1 MAQIPGHVQREDVV
15 QAILGHENNGN
26 NIQAR
31 PEAQTQRVRQA
42 EPGNQQEQEAR
53 AGNPIQHQHVAQ
65 NPGVVGSLLR
75 SMGMRETS
83 HVLVDVGN
91 DNDMQALLGRLAALE
106 NRNRPTVSS
115 LKKGIIQYALRQ
127 TSDFDKYEALAKVES
142 LKNVS
147 KDLKD
152 KKADYYAN
160 THAALWPRLSENY
173 RVSKIDKSFK
183 DKESSVRAQ
192 AFHPQLPPLQMPSA
206 THGNQFQ
213 GQIPPTAFGSFVPH
227 QNVPY
232 LAPYHPGIH
241 GLSVWLP
248 EVFLS
253 PPIKPI
259 GGLTRVNVFAQSF
272 VSEENYYIFPP
283 FVLIGPLLKFL
294 KDSPIRVTFLAFDVS
309 PRKFWWPLINS
320 YAADSCLLGEKGQ
333 KDVIFFPPDKKLG

>member
-1 MAQIPGHVQREDVV
+1 MKITVIIFKLDLKLRPNGFVKPN
-15 QAILGHENNGN
+15 QATNK
-26 NIQAR
+26 
-31 PEAQTQRVRQA
+31 
-42 EPGNQQEQEAR
+42 
-53 AGNPIQHQHVAQ
+53 
-65 NPGVVGSLLR
+65 SKK
-75 SMGMRETS
+75 
-83 HVLVDVGN
+83 HVLETQFNINTLLKIQGN

-127 TSDFDKYEALAKVES
+127 TSHFDKYEALAKLES

-160 THAALWPRLSENY
+160 THAALLETIDKPTSVFKDYILSLLGGRDYEKIIES
-173 RVSKIDKSFK
+173 VSKIDKSFK

-192 AFHPQLPPLQMPSA
+192 SFHPQLPPLQMPSA
-206 THGNQFQ
+206 THGNQFR
-213 GQIPPTAFGSFVPH
+213 GQIPPTAFGSIVPH

-241 GLSVWLP
+241 G
-248 EVFLS
+248 
-253 PPIKPI
+253 
-259 GGLTRVNVFAQSF
+259 VNVFAQSF

-283 FVLIGPLLKFL
+283 IVLIGPLLKFL

-320 YAADSCLLGEKGQ
+320 YAADSCLLGKNGLQ
-333 KDVIFFPPDKKLG
+333 DVIFFPPDKKLGWHTRPLPWDLHAFRIFF